1 MKKIPKK
8 NLLLKEDSATEKTYA
23 ASTDGQNS
31 TPQEIK
37 AKTQQQHPDATAV
50 EVPGKE
56 IDGNTSTQVST
67 MEINDDP
74 QSLANAQKMARTFQ
88 SQGQDVNFKIKLHNS
103 VQRQGKL
110 VEGVTFTKGELT
122 EFLRS
127 L

>member
-1 MKKIPKK
+1 MKLVSI
-8 NLLLKEDSATEKTYA
+8 DY
-23 ASTDGQNS
+23 
-31 TPQEIK
+31 I
-37 AKTQQQHPDATAV
+37 
-50 EVPGKE
+50 PGKE

>member
-1 MKKIPKK
+1 MVEELKLAIKIDDASIEQS
-8 NLLLKEDSATEKTYA
+8 LLK
-23 ASTDGQNS
+23 QF
-31 TPQEIK
+31 
-37 AKTQQQHPDATAV
+37 
-50 EVPGKE
+50 
-56 IDGNTSTQVST
+56 
-67 MEINDDP
+67 
-74 QSLANAQKMARTFQ
+74 ANAQKMARTFQ

>member
-1 MKKIPKK
+1 MKKILKK
-8 NLLLKEDSATEKTYA
+8 NLVLKEDSATEKTYA
-23 ASTDGQNS
+23 ASTDGVNA
-31 TPQEIK
+31 TPQDVK

-50 EVPGKE
+50 EVSAKE
-56 IDGNTSTQVST
+56 IDGNTQTQVST
-67 MEINDDP
+67 MEVNDDP

-88 SQGQDVNFKIKLHNS
+88 SQGQDVNFKIRLHNS
-103 VQRQGKL
+103 VQRQGSL